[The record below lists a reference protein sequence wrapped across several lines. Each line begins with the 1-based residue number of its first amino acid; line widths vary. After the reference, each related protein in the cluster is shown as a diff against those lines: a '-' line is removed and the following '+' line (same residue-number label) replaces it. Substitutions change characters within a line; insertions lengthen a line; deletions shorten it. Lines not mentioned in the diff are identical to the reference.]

1 MLYILVIF
9 FPIATA
15 MQIVILLENLFALNF
30 LFFSNRRTFQQK
42 FIRQTCHAIDIIQIM
57 IYKLI

>member
-15 MQIVILLENLFALNF
+15 MQIVILLENLFANLTF
-30 LFFSNRRTFQQK
+30 YFFPIEEQQK